1 MTTVAENNGITGIDK
16 MLNVNDIANIMGYSP
31 HTVREMIKSGVF
43 RRVHRADL
51 GDGRKGHIRIF
62 QSDFEEWRD
71 ATTQTGEEI
80 EIEE

>member
-16 MLNVNDIANIMGYSP
+16 MLTVNDIANIMGYSP

-71 ATTQTGEEI
+71 GTTEEQF
-80 EIEE
+80 EYEE